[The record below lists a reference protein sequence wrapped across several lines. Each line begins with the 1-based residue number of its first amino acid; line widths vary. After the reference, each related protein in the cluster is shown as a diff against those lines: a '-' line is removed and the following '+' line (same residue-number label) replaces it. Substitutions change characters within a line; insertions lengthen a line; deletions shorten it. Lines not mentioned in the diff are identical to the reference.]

1 MENEKSSKS
10 SLSILKTK
18 FQQLGYVFGSQL
30 TDFDTNVLPKEC
42 DVISVWISKVRNICK
57 MFYFVPSKKPSHQ
70 RKTFLN
76 DKIYSYT
83 MKKPFGTL

>member
-42 DVISVWISKVRNICK
+42 DVISVWISKVRNMCK
-57 MFYFVPSKKPSHQ
+57 IFYFVPSHQ
-70 RKTFLN
+70 RKLRKTNF
-76 DKIYSYT
+76 
-83 MKKPFGTL
+83 

>member
-42 DVISVWISKVRNICK
+42 DVISVWIFKVRNMCK
-57 MFYFVPSKKPSHQ
+57 IFYFVPSKK
-70 RKTFLN
+70 KTPTKENLEKLCVYF
-76 DKIYSYT
+76 
-83 MKKPFGTL
+83 